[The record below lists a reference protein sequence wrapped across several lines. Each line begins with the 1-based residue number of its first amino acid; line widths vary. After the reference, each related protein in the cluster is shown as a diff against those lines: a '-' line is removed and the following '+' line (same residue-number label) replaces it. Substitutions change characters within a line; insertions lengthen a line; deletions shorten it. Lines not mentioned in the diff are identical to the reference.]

1 MTREVISWNLNRSA
15 VTKSVVV
22 KNNTVGYEPTAI
34 LYEYVGLVKSASRPG
49 KVHHTVV
56 RVKVDTTGKTTLAGY
71 SCDCEGFAF
80 RKLCRHIKALYNVVE
95 RDALA
100 RAKRDLPDAIEINR
114 MIEEAQKATFS
125 LDL

>member
-1 MTREVISWNLNRSA
+1 MAREVISWNLNRSA
-15 VTKSVVV
+15 VTRSVVV
-22 KNNTVGYEPTAI
+22 RNNTVSYEPTAI
-34 LYEYVGLVKSASRPG
+34 LYEYVGLVKSESRPG

-95 RDALA
+95 RDA
-100 RAKRDLPDAIEINR
+100 RNR
-114 MIEEAQKATFS
+114 AQKDLKDIAEAEQLMNEARSATFS
-125 LDL
+125 LEI